1 MGDARLSLER
11 EQPQNFHV
19 LVLDAFSGDA
29 VPTHLLTQ
37 QAFDLYL
44 RHLRP
49 EGVIAVNIT
58 NRQLDLAPVLEGLAE
73 QAGLRRVRIFS
84 DDNPARQLYHADWM
98 LLTRDGRFVSATPAR
113 LPPNLLR
120 AKPKVRWTDGYS
132 NLFQLLK

>member
-1 MGDARLSLER
+1 M
-11 EQPQNFHV
+11 
-19 LVLDAFSGDA
+19 LDAFSGDA

-73 QAGLRRVRIFS
+73 QAGLKTTRIETEF
-84 DDNPARQLYHADWM
+84 DRTRQLFHADWM
-98 LLTRDGRFVSATPAR
+98 LLTTNERFLAATAR
-113 LPPNLLR
+113 TLPPSPR
-120 AKPKVRWTDGYS
+120 KVLWTDSYS
-132 NLFQLLK
+132 NLFDLLK